1 MPRAIGNGVDLP
13 LALPSRALWLA
24 LGLVLA
30 VLFITD
36 LRAPLGAL
44 SSIPYVIAVVLS
56 LALPRGYEPVVVA
69 ASCTAITVVSLFF
82 APEGTAPRSASLLN
96 TGLPVFVVWATAWLA
111 LRYRRA
117 GQAVRAADEQIQLA
131 ALAAGFGTFDFDPL
145 TGINRWS
152 PGARRILGLEHEP
165 VVSFEKLMSVIHP
178 EDRMRVLEAMR
189 VGESPQGPGE
199 FEDEHRILRPD
210 GTVRWVLVKSRT
222 AFNGEGPQRHAA
234 RVTGV
239 VVDITERRSAEEA
252 LRDSEQRLR
261 LLTDRFQTALDASPV
276 VAFNQDHDL
285 RYTWIYNP
293 MLGQATTAV
302 IGKRDRDLFERRA
315 DADVTEAIKRDVL
328 RTGEARRDEVR
339 VLDRGVERVF
349 DLIVQPVRDEHGH
362 VNGVT
367 CAAID
372 ITDATHAEAALR
384 TRNDR
389 LRLLSTTASLL
400 VLRGT
405 AIETTDTDE
414 TRSEAFA
421 NVARTLRAEIH
432 LHYRTTEPGVLRLIS
447 SIGLPNHVRRS
458 LSTIRTG
465 EDLHGRMAQTG
476 EPLVINHLDTSEI
489 PGAGDLRA
497 LGARAYAGFPLR
509 AGGEVIATAA
519 FATTA
524 RAAFDPDEVALMQ
537 TVCDLVGAAMSRD
550 QLARS
555 LQDSEARLR
564 MANEAG
570 GIGTFDIDLVA
581 DVARYSPQLCDI
593 AGLLPGTETTVDG
606 FLEFLHP
613 EDREAALVQFAAA
626 AAPGSDGAFGS
637 EVRILRADRRQRWLA
652 WRGRLVMGD
661 LPEGRGPV
669 RVIGAAQDITA
680 RKRAHAALV
689 ESEAQYRALAEAMP
703 YVVYRTGPDG
713 VATYVNS
720 AWYTYTGADPT
731 GPDRFEWIERI
742 HPEDRER
749 ALAAMHQALD
759 TGQPFAADFRLR
771 RHDGEY
777 RWHANRA
784 VPIESA
790 GETRWIGT
798 FADTHD
804 ITLAAAALKDA
815 DRRKDEFLAT
825 LAHELRNPLSP
836 MRIAVTLLGRREKDD
851 PELAQLRMVIDR
863 QVEHLTRL
871 VDDLLDVSRITR
883 DRLTLRREPVD
894 LSSIITSVVDAARPE
909 LDRHEHHLTVRITPE
924 PLPAECDVVRIT
936 QVFSNLLN
944 NAAKYTPRGG
954 SISVTAERD
963 GATAVVRVRDS
974 GVGVPADQ
982 LPRLFEMFYQADPA
996 LDRPEGGLG
1005 IGLTLV
1011 HRLLEMHQGSVE
1023 AHSAGPGQGSEFVV
1037 RLPLGEPSQPSS
1049 AGPTREPDRAASP
1062 AGLRLLVVDDN
1073 QDSAE
1078 MLRALLEACG
1088 NTVFTAFDG
1097 LAAIEVA
1104 DAERPDAILLDIGL
1118 PGLNG
1123 YEVCRRLRARAW
1135 CRGTLIV
1142 AQTGWGQEQDRERSR
1157 EAGFDQHFTKPID
1170 DEALLQVLAD
1180 WRRAQARD
1188 RTLAGRGSEP

>member
-1 MPRAIGNGVDLP
+1 MRRSFGNGVDLP

-24 LGLVLA
+24 LVLVLA

-36 LRAPLGAL
+36 IRAPLGAL

-56 LALPRGYEPVVVA
+56 LALPRGYEPIVVA
-69 ASCTAITVVSLFF
+69 ASCTAISLVSLVF
-82 APEGTAPRSASLLN
+82 APAGTGPRTPSLLH
-96 TGLPVFVVWATAWLA
+96 TGLPIFVVWVTAWLA

-152 PGARRILGLEHEP
+152 PGARRILGLEQEP
-165 VVSFEKLMSVIHP
+165 VVSFERLMSVIHP
-178 EDRMRVLEAMR
+178 EDRVRVLEAMR
-189 VGESPQGPGE
+189 QGENPKGSGE
-199 FEDEHRILRPD
+199 FEDEHRIVRSD
-210 GTVRWVLVKSRT
+210 GVVRWVLVKSRT
-222 AFNGEGPQRHAA
+222 AFHGEGPQRHAA

-239 VVDITERRSAEEA
+239 VVDITERRRAEEA
-252 LRDSEQRLR
+252 LRESAQQLR
-261 LLTDRFQTALDASPV
+261 VLTDRFETALQASPI
-276 VAFNQDHDL
+276 VAFNQDRQL

-293 MLGQATTAV
+293 ALGHDAASV
-302 IGKRDRDLFERRA
+302 IGKQDGDLFERRA
-315 DADVTEAIKRDVL
+315 DADATEAIKREVL
-328 RTGEARRDEVR
+328 RTGEPRRSEVR
-339 VLDRGVERVF
+339 VLDKGLERVF
-349 DLIVQPVRDEHGH
+349 DLIVQPVRDEAGQ
-362 VNGVT
+362 VEGVT

-372 ITDATHAEAALR
+372 ITDAKHAEEALR
-384 TRNDR
+384 TRNER

-405 AIETTDTDE
+405 ALETTDTDD

-432 LHYRTTEPGVLRLIS
+432 LHYRATEPGVLRLIS
-447 SIGLPNHVRRS
+447 SVGLPNHVRREVAT
-458 LSTIRTG
+458 LRTG
-465 EDLHGRMAQTG
+465 DGLHGLVARTG
-476 EPLVINHLDTSEI
+476 EPLIVDHLESSDL
-489 PGAGDLRA
+489 PGAGELRA

-524 RAAFDPDEVALMQ
+524 RARFEPDEVALMQ

-570 GIGTFDIDLVA
+570 GIGTFDIDLAA
-581 DVARYSPQLCDI
+581 DRARYSPQLCEI
-593 AGLLPGTETTVDG
+593 AGLPPGSETSVDE

-613 EDREAALVQFAAA
+613 ADREAALVQFAEAS
-626 AAPGSDGAFGS
+626 APGSDGAFGS
-637 EVRILRADRRQRWLA
+637 ELRIIRPDRRQRWLA

-661 LPEGRGPV
+661 LPEGRGAV

-720 AWYTYTGADPT
+720 AWYAYTGLDPA
-731 GPDRFEWIERI
+731 GPDRFAWVERV
-742 HPEDRER
+742 HPEDRAR
-749 ALAAMHQALD
+749 AVAAWDEALE
-759 TGQPFAADFRLR
+759 TGAPYTADFRLMR
-771 RHDGEY
+771 RDGEY
-777 RWHANRA
+777 RWHASRA
-784 VPIESA
+784 VPIASA
-790 GETRWIGT
+790 GETLWIGT

-851 PELAQLRMVIDR
+851 PELSQLRMVIER

-883 DRLTLRREPVD
+883 DRLTLRKEPVD
-894 LSSIITSVVDAARPE
+894 LSSIIMSVVDAARPE
-909 LDRHEHHLTVRITPE
+909 LERHDHQLTLRITE
-924 PLPAECDVVRIT
+924 APLPAECDVVRMT

-954 SISVTAERD
+954 SITVTAEREAD
-963 GATAVVRVRDS
+963 TAVVRIRDT
-974 GVGVPADQ
+974 GVGIPAEQ

-996 LDRPEGGLG
+996 LDRPDGGLG

-1011 HRLLEMHQGSVE
+1011 HRLLEMHHGSVE
-1023 AHSAGPGQGSEFVV
+1023 AHSAGAGQGSEFVV
-1037 RLPLGEPSQPSS
+1037 RVPLG
-1049 AGPTREPDRAASP
+1049 GPAAAASP
-1062 AGLRLLVVDDN
+1062 EAPPPLAAPAAPGGLRLLVVDDN

-1078 MLRALLEACG
+1078 MLRVLLEVCG

-1097 LAAIEVA
+1097 LAALEVA
-1104 DAERPDAILLDIGL
+1104 DAQRPDAILLDIGL

-1123 YEVCRRLRARAW
+1123 YDVCRRLREREW
-1135 CRGTLIV
+1135 CRETLIV

-1157 EAGFDQHFTKPID
+1157 HAGFDQHFTKPID
-1170 DEALLQVLAD
+1170 DEALLKVLAE
-1180 WRRAQARD
+1180 WRTSHEARRAP
-1188 RTLAGRGSEP
+1188 G

>member
-1 MPRAIGNGVDLP
+1 MPRLFSSEVDLP

-24 LGLVLA
+24 LGLALA

-56 LALPRGYEPVVVA
+56 LALPRGYEPLAVA
-69 ASCTAITVVSLFF
+69 AACTAITVVSLFV
-82 APEGTAPRSASLLN
+82 APAGAPPRPASLLH

-117 GQAVRAADEQIQLA
+117 GQAVHAADEQIQLA

-152 PGARRILGLEHEP
+152 PGARRILGLEHDP
-165 VVSFEKLMSVIHP
+165 AVSFEKLTSVIHP
-178 EDRMRVLEAMR
+178 EDRGRVLEAMR
-189 VGESPQGPGE
+189 KGENPTGAGE
-199 FEDEHRILRPD
+199 FEDEHRVVRPD

-222 AFNGEGPQRHAA
+222 AFAGEGPQRHAA

-239 VVDITERRSAEEA
+239 VVDVTGRRRAEEA

-261 LLTDRFQTALDASPV
+261 ILTDRFQTALEASPV
-276 VAFNQDHDL
+276 VAFTQDRDL
-285 RYTWIYNP
+285 RYTWVYNP
-293 MLGQATTAV
+293 ALAKDPDAIV
-302 IGKRDRDLFERRA
+302 GKRDHDVFERQA
-315 DADVTEAIKRDVL
+315 DADVTEAMKREVL
-328 RTGEARRDEVR
+328 RTGEARREEVR
-339 VLDRGVERVF
+339 VLEKGVEHVF
-349 DLIVQPVRDEHGH
+349 DLIVQPARDEHGQ
-362 VNGVT
+362 VSGVT

-372 ITDATHAEAALR
+372 ITDATRAEEALR

-400 VLRGT
+400 LLRGT
-405 AIETTDTDE
+405 AIETTDTDD
-414 TRSEAFA
+414 TRSEVFA
-421 NVARTLRAEIH
+421 NVARTLGAEIH
-432 LHYRTTEPGVLRLIS
+432 LHYRTIEPGVLRLIS
-447 SIGLPNHVRRS
+447 SIGLPNDVRRS

-465 EDLHGRMAQTG
+465 EDLHGRMAQSG
-476 EPLVINHLDTSEI
+476 EPLVVDHLDTSTL
-489 PGAGDLRA
+489 PGAGELRA

-509 AGGEVIATAA
+509 AGGDVIATAS

-524 RAAFDPDEVALMQ
+524 RAAFETDEITLMQ

-570 GIGTFDIDLVA
+570 GIGTFDIDLAA

-593 AGLLPGTETTVDG
+593 AGLPPGTETTVEG
-606 FLEFLHP
+606 FLAFLHP
-613 EDREAALVQFAAA
+613 EDRETALVQFAAA

-637 EVRILRADRRQRWLA
+637 ELRIIRADRRQRWLA

-669 RVIGAAQDITA
+669 RVIGAAQDITV
-680 RKRAHAALV
+680 RTRAHAAVV

-720 AWYTYTGADPT
+720 AWYAYTGEDPD
-731 GPDRFEWIERI
+731 GPDRFAWIERM
-742 HPEDRER
+742 HPGDRER
-749 ALAAMHQALD
+749 VLAAWHEALD
-759 TGQPFAADFRLR
+759 TGQPFTAEFRLQ

-777 RWHANRA
+777 RWHAGRA
-784 VPIESA
+784 VSIA
-790 GETRWIGT
+790 GTGEARWIGT

-815 DRRKDEFLAT
+815 DKRKDEFLAT

-836 MRIAVTLLGRREKDD
+836 MRIAVTLLGRREQDD

-883 DRLTLRREPVD
+883 DRLTLRKEQVE
-894 LSSIITSVVDAARPE
+894 LSTIIRSVVDAARPE
-909 LDRHEHHLTVRITPE
+909 LDRHQHHLTLRLTAE

-936 QVFSNLLN
+936 QVFANLLN
-944 NAAKYTPRGG
+944 NAAKYTPHGG
-954 SISVTAERD
+954 SIIVTAERD
-963 GATAVVRVRDS
+963 GATAVVRVRDT
-974 GVGVPADQ
+974 GMGIPAEQ
-982 LPRLFEMFYQADPA
+982 LPRLFEMFYQAGPA
-996 LDRPEGGLG
+996 LDRPDGGLG

-1023 AHSAGPGQGSEFVV
+1023 AHSAGAGQGSEFVV
-1037 RLPLGEPSQPSS
+1037 RLPLGEPSEPSS
-1049 AGPTREPDRAASP
+1049 AGPPIEAHTATAP
-1062 AGLRLLVVDDN
+1062 AGLRVLVVDDN

-1123 YEVCRRLRARAW
+1123 YEVCRRLRARDW
-1135 CRGTLIV
+1135 CRDTLIL

-1157 EAGFDQHFTKPID
+1157 EAGFDQHFTKPVD
-1170 DEALLQVLAD
+1170 DEALLDVLAD
-1180 WRRAQARD
+1180 WRRAQTGD
-1188 RTLAGRGSEP
+1188 RAPAGRGSQA